1 MIAGRI
7 SIRTHIITEKDDIVN
22 VVERYTS
29 KVALPGDIV
38 AIAES
43 VVAIS
48 QGRAILPDDVKPGIL
63 AKILCHFPG
72 KEGSL
77 AAPPSIQV
85 AIEEVGTA
93 RFLLG
98 VAAAGLGRLVGRRGD
113 FFRVAGRELALIDD
127 FAGTMWPFDRH
138 IVLGPRNTQEVVDR
152 IKKVTGVEAI
162 ITDIND
168 IGKVDILAA
177 TDGVDVDEVANYL
190 KDNPHGNDDQQ
201 TPIVVL
207 VSSENMKKNKCCRA
221 AWLGEQSK

>member
-1 MIAGRI
+1 VIAGRLP
-7 SIRTHIITEKDDIVN
+7 IRTHIITEKDDIVD
-22 VVERYTS
+22 VVEKYTGKIAS
-29 KVALPGDIV
+29 PGDIV

-48 QGRAILPDDVKPGIL
+48 QGRAILPDTVKPGIL

-85 AIEEVGTA
+85 AMEEVGTA

-113 FFRVAGRELALIDD
+113 FYRVAGRQLAQIDD
-127 FAGTMWPFDRH
+127 FAGTMWPYDRH
-138 IVLGPRNTQEVVDR
+138 IVLGPKDTQHVVER
-152 IKKVTGVEAI
+152 IKQATGVDAV
-162 ITDIND
+162 ITDVND

-177 TDGVDVDEVANYL
+177 TDGVDAEALTAYL

-207 VSSENMKKNKCCRA
+207 ISSDNLREINA
-221 AWLGEQSK
+221 ATQQS

>member
-1 MIAGRI
+1 LIAGRLP
-7 SIRTHIITEKDDIVN
+7 IRTHIITENDDIVD
-22 VVERYTS
+22 VVQKYTGMIAS
-29 KVALPGDIV
+29 PGDIV
-38 AIAES
+38 AVAES

-48 QGRAILPDDVKPGIL
+48 QGRAILPDSIKPGMI
-63 AKILCHFPG
+63 ARILCHFPG

-85 AIEEVGTA
+85 AMEEVGTA

-98 VAAAGLGRLVGRRGD
+98 VTAAGLGRLVGRRGD
-113 FFRVAGRELALIDD
+113 FYRVAGRQLAQIDD

-138 IVLGPRNTQEVVDR
+138 IVLGPKDTQKVVER
-152 IKKVTGVEAI
+152 IKQATGVDAV
-162 ITDIND
+162 ITDVND

-177 TDGVDVDEVANYL
+177 TDGVDCEALVSYL

-207 VSSENMKKNKCCRA
+207 ISAENMREINA
-221 AWLGEQSK
+221 ARQ

>member
-1 MIAGRI
+1 MTL
-7 SIRTHIITEKDDIVN
+7 SQVYWLK
-22 VVERYTS
+22 YF
-29 KVALPGDIV
+29 
-38 AIAES
+38 AI
-43 VVAIS
+43 
-48 QGRAILPDDVKPGIL
+48 
-63 AKILCHFPG
+63 FPV
-72 KEGSL
+72 EGSL

-207 VSSENMKKNKCCRA
+207 VSSENMKKNKCRRA
-221 AWLGEQSK
+221 AWLESNLNK

>member
-1 MIAGRI
+1 LIAGRLP
-7 SIRTHIITEKDDIVN
+7 IRTHIITEKDDIVD
-22 VVERYTS
+22 VVQKYTGKIAS
-29 KVALPGDIV
+29 PGDIV
-38 AIAES
+38 AVAES

-48 QGRAILPDDVKPGIL
+48 QGRAILPDSVKPGMI
-63 AKILCHFPG
+63 ARILCHFPG

-85 AIEEVGTA
+85 AMEEVGTA

-98 VAAAGLGRLVGRRGD
+98 VTAAGLGRLVGRRGD
-113 FFRVAGRELALIDD
+113 FYRVAGRQLAQIDD

-138 IVLGPRNTQEVVDR
+138 IVLGPKDTQKVVER
-152 IKKVTGVEAI
+152 IKQATGVDAV
-162 ITDIND
+162 ITDVND

-177 TDGVDVDEVANYL
+177 TDGVDCEALVSYL

-207 VSSENMKKNKCCRA
+207 ISAENMQEINA
-221 AWLGEQSK
+221 ARQ

>member
-7 SIRTHIITEKDDIVN
+7 SIKTHIITEKDDIADVAK
-22 VVERYTS
+22 RYVGKIAS
-29 KVALPGDIV
+29 PGDIIAV
-38 AIAES
+38 AES

-48 QGRAILPDDVKPGIL
+48 QGRAIRPETVKPGLL
-63 AKILCHFPG
+63 AHMLCRFPG
-72 KEGSL
+72 KDGSL

-85 AIEEVGTA
+85 AMGEAGTL

-113 FFRVAGRELALIDD
+113 FYRVAGRHLAQIDD

-138 IVLGPRNTQEVVDR
+138 IVLGPKDPQKVVER
-152 IKKVTGVEAI
+152 IKEATGAEAV
-162 ITDIND
+162 ITDVND

-177 TDGVDVDEVANYL
+177 TDGVDQETLFKYL

-207 VSSENMKKNKCCRA
+207 VSSENYA
-221 AWLGEQSK
+221 TFQL

>member
-1 MIAGRI
+1 MIAGRLP
-7 SIRTHIITEKDDIVN
+7 IRTHIITENDDIVD
-22 VVERYTS
+22 VVQKYTGMIAS
-29 KVALPGDIV
+29 PGDIV
-38 AIAES
+38 AVAES

-48 QGRAILPDDVKPGIL
+48 QGRAILPDSVKPGMI
-63 AKILCHFPG
+63 ARIMCHFPG

-85 AIEEVGTA
+85 AMEEVGTA

-98 VAAAGLGRLVGRRGD
+98 VTAAGLGRLVGRRGD
-113 FFRVAGRELALIDD
+113 FYRVAGRQLAQIDD

-138 IVLGPRNTQEVVDR
+138 IVLGPKDTQKVVER
-152 IKKVTGVEAI
+152 IKQATGVDAV
-162 ITDIND
+162 ITDVND

-177 TDGVDVDEVANYL
+177 TDGVDCEALVSYL

-207 VSSENMKKNKCCRA
+207 ISAENMQEINA
-221 AWLGEQSK
+221 ARQ

>member
-1 MIAGRI
+1 MISGKI
-7 SIRTHIITEKDDIVN
+7 PIKTHIITENDDIVE
-22 VVERYTS
+22 VAKKYAGEITS
-29 KVALPGDIV
+29 PGDIIAV
-38 AIAES
+38 AES

-48 QGRAILPDDVKPGIL
+48 QGRAILPETVKPGIL
-63 AKILCHFPG
+63 ARILCHFPG

-85 AIEEVGTA
+85 AMQDTGLP

-113 FFRVAGRELALIDD
+113 FYRVAGRHLAQIDD

-138 IVLGPRNTQEVVDR
+138 IVLGPKDPQQVVNR
-152 IKKVTGVEAI
+152 IKQATGAEAI
-162 ITDIND
+162 ITDVND

-177 TDGVDVDEVANYL
+177 TDGVAQDMLFDYL

-201 TPIVVL
+201 TPIVL
-207 VSSENMKKNKCCRA
+207 LISEQNMKNFA
-221 AWLGEQSK
+221 

>member
-7 SIRTHIITEKDDIVN
+7 SIRTHIITEKDDIADVTKKY
-22 VVERYTS
+22 VGEIAS
-29 KVALPGDIV
+29 PGDIIAV
-38 AIAES
+38 AES

-48 QGRAILPDDVKPGIL
+48 QGRAIRPETVKPGLL
-63 AKILCHFPG
+63 AHILCRFPG
-72 KEGSL
+72 KDGSL

-85 AIEEVGTA
+85 AMGEAGTL

-113 FFRVAGRELALIDD
+113 FYRVAGRHLAQIDD

-138 IVLGPRNTQEVVDR
+138 IVLGPKDPQKVVER
-152 IKKVTGVEAI
+152 IKQATGAEAV
-162 ITDIND
+162 ITDVND

-177 TDGVDVDEVANYL
+177 TDGVDQETLFKYL

-207 VSSENMKKNKCCRA
+207 VSSENYA
-221 AWLGEQSK
+221 TYQL

>member
-1 MIAGRI
+1 MIAGRLP
-7 SIRTHIITEKDDIVN
+7 IRTHIITENDDIVD
-22 VVERYTS
+22 VVQKYTGMIAS
-29 KVALPGDIV
+29 PGDIV
-38 AIAES
+38 AVAES

-48 QGRAILPDDVKPGIL
+48 QGRAILPDSVKPGMI
-63 AKILCHFPG
+63 ARILCHFPG

-85 AIEEVGTA
+85 AMEEVGTA

-98 VAAAGLGRLVGRRGD
+98 VTAAGLGRLVGRRGD
-113 FFRVAGRELALIDD
+113 FYRVAGRQLAQIDD

-138 IVLGPRNTQEVVDR
+138 IVLGPKDTQKVVER
-152 IKKVTGVEAI
+152 IKQATGVDAV
-162 ITDIND
+162 ITDVND

-177 TDGVDVDEVANYL
+177 TDGVDCEALVSYL

-207 VSSENMKKNKCCRA
+207 ISAENMQEINTAR
-221 AWLGEQSK
+221 Q